1 MAKAVEVNPYAPQVA
16 RLSAVIDEALGDD
29 LRITIIAT
37 GFQAG
42 VKVQPRF
49 IGEDKTIEFP
59 TRAFESDNLEVPA
72 FLRRR

>member
-1 MAKAVEVNPYAPQVA
+1 MHREANIIFG
-16 RLSAVIDEALGDD
+16 AVIDESLGDD

-59 TRAFESDNLEVPA
+59 IRAFESDNLEVPS